1 MESVINTKDFLL
13 LLPLLIPVIG
23 GLCVA
28 FVKALDDM
36 RLRRYAVAATLL
48 LTAAAVAAVLPRPD
62 NSLVLFNLT
71 PDIPVLLKID
81 GVGRLYAGF
90 ISVVFACVGI
100 YSFEYMHHEKNEK
113 RFYAFYLFTLAAL
126 MGLSLCGSIVTLY
139 MFYEAMTL
147 LSLPLVTH
155 TQTKEAV
162 AAGIKYLIYSVIGAS
177 LGLAGIFFLN
187 RYAVSLTFAPGGVL
201 DMEKVAGHESML
213 LVVFFLMVLGFSVK
227 AGMFPLHGWLPTAH
241 PVAPAP
247 ASAVLSGVITKAG
260 VLGII
265 RVIYYLVG
273 VEFLRGTWVQITWL
287 ILAILT
293 VFLGSMLAFKEGVFK
308 KRLAYSTV
316 SQVSYVLF
324 GLFTMTSSGMS
335 GALLHIIFHSI
346 IKNTLFMTAG
356 AIIYKTGKTKVA
368 ELTGI
373 GKQMPVTMWCYT
385 IVSMGLIG
393 IPPTCGFIS
402 KWYLAQG
409 GLSLPFGWNWVGPA
423 VLLISA
429 ILTAGYLFSIVIRG
443 FFPGHEVKREDLPK
457 AEPTWIMLAPMA
469 VLAGL
474 CLLLGM
480 FPGALTSFVSGIAAT
495 LL

>member
-13 LLPLLIPVIG
+13 VLPLLIPVIG

-36 RLRRYAVAATLL
+36 RLRRIAVAAALL
-48 LTAAAVAAVLPRPD
+48 LTVAAVAAILPRPD
-62 NSLVLFNLT
+62 NSLVLFRVT

-155 TQTKEAV
+155 TQSREAV

-187 RYAVSLTFAPGGVL
+187 RYAVSLTFQAGGVL
-201 DMEKVAGHESML
+201 DMEKAAGHESML

-265 RVIYYLVG
+265 RVVYYLVG
-273 VEFLRGTWVQITWL
+273 VDFLRGTWVQIAWL
-287 ILAILT
+287 ALSILT

-324 GLFTMTSSGMS
+324 GLFTMTAQGMTGS
-335 GALLHIIFHSI
+335 LMHIIFHSI

-356 AIIYKTGKTKVA
+356 AVIYKTGKTKVA

-373 GKQMPVTMWCYT
+373 GKQMPIAMWCYT

-409 GLSLPFGWNWVGPA
+409 GLSMPYGWNWVGPA
-423 VLLISA
+423 VLLVSA

-443 FFPGHEVKREDLPK
+443 FFPGTDVKREDLPK
-457 AEPTWIMLAPMA
+457 AEPTWVMLAPMA
-469 VLAGL
+469 VLAAL

-480 FPGALTSFVSGIAAT
+480 FPGALTSFASGIVST
-495 LL
+495 VM

>member
-1 MESVINTKDFLL
+1 MDMNTKDFLL
-13 LLPLLIPVIG
+13 ALPLLIPVLG
-23 GLCVA
+23 GLAIA

-36 RLRRYAVAATLL
+36 RTRRIAVSVTLGLTVAAILAVILRPDSSLTLL
-48 LTAAAVAAVLPRPD
+48 R
-62 NSLVLFNLT
+62 LT
-71 PDIPVLLKID
+71 PSIPVLLKID
-81 GVGRLYAGF
+81 NVGRLYAGF
-90 ISVVFACVGI
+90 ISVVFAAVGV

-155 TQTKEAV
+155 TMTKEAV

-177 LGLAGIFFLN
+177 LALAGIFFLN
-187 RYAVSLTFAPGGVL
+187 RYALTLTFTPGGAL
-201 DMEKVAGHESML
+201 DMAKVAGHEKL
-213 LVVFFLMVLGFSVK
+213 LLAVFFLMVVGFSVK

-265 RVIYYLVG
+265 RLVYYLVG
-273 VEFLRGTWVQITWL
+273 PEFLRGTWVQTALLALAL
-287 ILAILT
+287 IT
-293 VFLGSMLAFKEGVFK
+293 VFLGSMMAFKEGVFK

-324 GLFTMTSSGMS
+324 GLFTMTQWGMV
-335 GALLHIIFHSI
+335 GALLHIVFHSI

-356 AIIYKTGKTKVA
+356 AVIYKTGKTKVS

-373 GKQMPVTMWCYT
+373 GKQMPRAMWCYT

-409 GLSLPFGWNWVGPA
+409 GLSMAYTWNWVGPA

-443 FFPGHEVKREDLPK
+443 FFPGNDVPRETLPN
-457 AEPTWIMLAPMA
+457 AEPTYVMLAPMLL
-469 VLAGL
+469 LAAL
-474 CLLLGM
+474 CLGLGM
-480 FPGALTSFVSGIAAT
+480 FPTGLTEFAASIAAAV
-495 LL
+495 L

>member
-1 MESVINTKDFLL
+1 METVMNTRDFLL
-13 LLPLLIPVIG
+13 ALPILIPVIG
-23 GLCVA
+23 GLLVA

-36 RLRRYAVAATLL
+36 RLRRAAVTCTLAATVLSVL
-48 LTAAAVAAVLPRPD
+48 AVILRGDSSLT
-62 NSLVLFNLT
+62 LFNLT
-71 PDIPVLLKID
+71 PSIPVLLKID
-81 GVGRLYAGF
+81 NIGRLYSGF
-90 ISVVFACVGI
+90 ISLVFLCVGI

-126 MGLSLCGSIVTLY
+126 MGLSLCGTIVTLY

-177 LGLAGIFFLN
+177 LALAGIFFLN
-187 RYAVSLTFAPGGVL
+187 RYADTLTFTAGGVL
-201 DMEKVAGHESML
+201 NAEKVAGHEGL
-213 LVVFFLMVLGFSVK
+213 LLTVLFLMVLGFSGK

-265 RVIYYLVG
+265 RTVYYLAG
-273 VEFLRGTWVQITWL
+273 PDFLRGTWAQQAWL
-287 ILAILT
+287 ILAIIT

-324 GLFTMTSSGMS
+324 GLFTLTEWGMM
-335 GALLHIIFHSI
+335 GALLHIVFHSI

-356 AIIYKTGKTKVA
+356 AVIYKTGKTKVS

-373 GKQMPVTMWCYT
+373 GKQMPVAMGCYT

-409 GLSLPFGWNWVGPA
+409 GLSMAYGWNWVGPA
-423 VLLISA
+423 VLLVSA

-443 FFPGHEVKREDLPK
+443 FFPGNAVQPADLPK
-457 AEPTWIMLAPMA
+457 AEPTAVMLAPMLL
-469 VLAGL
+469 LAAL
-474 CLLLGM
+474 CLLFGM
-480 FPGALTSFVSGIAAT
+480 FPGALTGFVSSIASAV
-495 LL
+495 L

>member
-1 MESVINTKDFLL
+1 MNTMDFLL
-13 LLPLLIPVIG
+13 VLPLAIPLIG
-23 GLCVA
+23 GLLVA
-28 FVKALDDM
+28 FVKQLDDM
-36 RLRRYAVAATLL
+36 RLRRAAVTCTLV
-48 LTAAAVAAVLPRPD
+48 LTLAAVAVILPRGD
-62 NSLVLFNLT
+62 SSFTLFKLT
-71 PDIPVLLKID
+71 PTIPVLLKTD
-81 GVGRLYAGF
+81 NVSRLYAGF
-90 ISVVFACVGI
+90 ISVVFTAVGI

-162 AAGIKYLIYSVIGAS
+162 AAGVKYLIYSVIGAS
-177 LGLAGIFFLN
+177 LGLGGIFFLN
-187 RYAVSLTFAPGGVL
+187 SYATTLTFTPGGVL
-201 DMEKVAGHESML
+201 DMEKVAGHEGL
-213 LVVFFLMVLGFSVK
+213 LLAVFFLMVIGFSVK

-273 VEFLRGTWVQITWL
+273 PDFLRGTWVQVAWL
-287 ILAILT
+287 ILAIVT

-324 GLFTMTSSGMS
+324 GLFSMTQWGMM

-356 AIIYKTGKTKVA
+356 AVIYKTGKTKVS

-373 GKQMPVTMWCYT
+373 GKQMPVAMWCYT

-409 GLSLPFGWNWVGPA
+409 GLNLSFSWNWVGPA
-423 VLLISA
+423 VLLVSA

-443 FFPGHEVKREDLPK
+443 FFPGSEIKREDLPK
-457 AEPTWIMLAPMA
+457 AEPTWVMLAPMI
-469 VLAGL
+469 VLAAL

-480 FPGALTSFVSGIAAT
+480 FPGQLTAFVSSIAGSV
-495 LL
+495 L

>member
-1 MESVINTKDFLL
+1 MTNDWLL
-13 LLPLLIPVIG
+13 ILPLLIPVVG
-23 GLCVA
+23 GLAVA
-28 FVKALDDM
+28 LVKAFDDN
-36 RLRRYAVAATLL
+36 RIRRQVVGATLIL
-48 LTAAAVAAVLPRPD
+48 NVAAVALAVLTPGEK
-62 NSLVLFNLT
+62 SLVLFNLT
-71 PDIPVLLKID
+71 PTLPVLFKLD
-81 GVGRLYAGF
+81 NLGRLFAGF
-90 ISVVFACVGI
+90 ISVVFAAVGF

-113 RFYAFYLFTLAAL
+113 RFYAFYLLTLAAL

-155 TQTKEAV
+155 TMEKEAV

-177 LGLAGIFFLN
+177 CALAGVFILN
-187 RYAVSLTFAPGGVL
+187 NYTTTLNFTAGGAL
-201 DMEKVAGHESML
+201 DMTKAAGHETLL
-213 LVVFFLMVLGFSVK
+213 LVTSFMMIVGFSVK

-273 VEFLRGTWVQITWL
+273 ADFLRATWVQTALLVMSL
-287 ILAILT
+287 IT

-308 KRLAYSTV
+308 KRLTYSTV
-316 SQVSYVLF
+316 SQVSYILF
-324 GLFTMTSSGMS
+324 GLFTMTQWGVM
-335 GALLHIIFHSI
+335 GALLHIVAHSV

-356 AIIYKTGKTKVA
+356 AVIYKTGKTKVA
-368 ELTGI
+368 DLVGI
-373 GKQMPVTMWCYT
+373 GKQMPVAMWCYT

-409 GLSLPFGWNWVGPA
+409 GLNTAFSWNWVGPV

-429 ILTAGYLFSIVIRG
+429 VLTAGYLFSIVIRG
-443 FFPGHEVKREDLPK
+443 FFPGAQVAQESLVK
-457 AEPTWIMLAPMA
+457 AEPTWVMLAPMML
-469 VLAGL
+469 LAAL
-474 CLLLGM
+474 CLGLGM
-480 FPGALTSFVSGIAAT
+480 FPTALTNLAAAIAG
-495 LL
+495 LVM

>member
-1 MESVINTKDFLL
+1 MDTVQNTKDFLL
-13 LLPLLIPVIG
+13 LLPLLLPVIG
-23 GLCVA
+23 ALCVA

-36 RLRRYAVAATLL
+36 RLRRIAVTATLGLTL
-48 LTAAAVAAVLPRPD
+48 LSVLAILLRPD
-62 NSLVLFNLT
+62 GSLVLFNLT
-71 PDIPVLLKID
+71 PSIPVLLKLD

-90 ISVVFACVGI
+90 ISAIFLAVGI

-113 RFYAFYLFTLAAL
+113 RFYTFYLLTLAAL

-155 TQTKEAV
+155 TQTREAV

-177 LGLAGIFFLN
+177 LALAGIFFLN
-187 RYAVSLTFAPGGVL
+187 SYADTLSFTPGGVL
-201 DMEKVAGHESML
+201 NMEKVAGHESLL
-213 LVVFFLMVLGFSVK
+213 LVVFFLMVMGFSVK

-265 RVIYYLVG
+265 RVVFYLVG
-273 VEFLRGTWVQITWL
+273 PDFLRGTWVQTAWL
-287 ILAILT
+287 ILAIIT

-324 GLFTMTSSGMS
+324 GLFTLTAQGMTGS
-335 GALLHIIFHSI
+335 LLHIIFHSI

-356 AIIYKTGKTKVA
+356 AIIYKTGKTKVS

-373 GKQMPVTMWCYT
+373 GKQMPIAMWCYT

-409 GLSLPFGWNWVGPA
+409 GLATSFSWNWVGPA
-423 VLLISA
+423 VLLVSA

-443 FFPGHEVKREDLPK
+443 FFPGNEISREELPK

-469 VLAGL
+469 ALAAL

-480 FPGALTSFVSGIAAT
+480 FPNALTGFVSSIAAAV
-495 LL
+495 L

>member
-28 FVKALDDM
+28 FVKVLDDM

-324 GLFTMTSSGMS
+324 GLFTMTPSGMS

-480 FPGALTSFVSGIAAT
+480 FPGPLTSFVSGIAAT

>member
-1 MESVINTKDFLL
+1 MANNWLL
-13 LLPLLIPVIG
+13 VLPLLIPVLG
-23 GLCVA
+23 GLAVA
-28 FVKALDDM
+28 LIKPLDSN
-36 RLRRYAVAATLL
+36 RNRRIAVAATLL
-48 LTAAAVAAVLPRPD
+48 LNVAAVALVIFGGD
-62 NSLVLFNLT
+62 SSLVLFHLT
-71 PDIPVLLKID
+71 PTLPVLLKLD
-81 GVGRLYAGF
+81 NLGRLFAGF
-90 ISVVFACVGI
+90 IRVVFAAVGI

-155 TQTKEAV
+155 TMEKDAV

-177 LGLAGIFFLN
+177 CALAGVFILN
-187 RYAVSLTFAPGGVL
+187 NYTTTLTFTAGGAL
-201 DMEKVAGHESML
+201 DMAKVAGHEGFV
-213 LVVFFLMVLGFSVK
+213 LVTAFLMVIGFSVK

-273 VEFLRGTWVQITWL
+273 ADFLRNTWVQTAL
-287 ILAILT
+287 IILSLIT

-316 SQVSYVLF
+316 SQVSYILF
-324 GLFTMTSSGMS
+324 GLFTMTQWGVM
-335 GALLHIIFHSI
+335 GALLHIVAHSV

-356 AIIYKTGKTKVA
+356 AVIYKTGKTKVA
-368 ELTGI
+368 DLTGI
-373 GKQMPVTMWCYT
+373 GKQMPVAMWCYT

-409 GLSLPFGWNWVGPA
+409 GLNTAYAWNWVGPV

-429 ILTAGYLFSIVIRG
+429 VLTAGYLFSIVIRG
-443 FFPGHEVKREDLPK
+443 FFPGSDVPREAIQK
-457 AEPTWIMLAPMA
+457 AEPTWVMLAPMM
-469 VLAGL
+469 VLAAA
-474 CLLLGM
+474 CLLIGM
-480 FPGALTSFVSGIAAT
+480 FPTALANLAQAIAAAVM
-495 LL
+495 L

>member
-13 LLPLLIPVIG
+13 VLPLLIPVIG

-36 RLRRYAVAATLL
+36 RLRRIAVTAALV
-48 LTAAAVAAVLPRPD
+48 LTVAAVAAILPRPD

-71 PDIPVLLKID
+71 PEIPVLLKID

-155 TQTKEAV
+155 TQTREAV

-177 LGLAGIFFLN
+177 LALAGIFFLN
-187 RYAVSLTFAPGGVL
+187 RYAVTLTFTAGGVL
-201 DMEKVAGHESML
+201 DMEKVAGHENML

-265 RVIYYLVG
+265 RVIYDLVG
-273 VEFLRGTWVQITWL
+273 PAFLRGTWVQTAWL
-287 ILAILT
+287 VLAIMT

-324 GLFTMTSSGMS
+324 GLFTMTETGMT

-373 GKQMPVTMWCYT
+373 GKQMPVAMWCYT

-409 GLSLPFGWNWVGPA
+409 GLSMAYGWNWVGPA
-423 VLLISA
+423 VLLVSA

-443 FFPGHEVKREDLPK
+443 FFPGNSVKREDLPG
-457 AEPTWIMLAPMA
+457 AEPTWIMLAPMI
-469 VLAGL
+469 VLACL
-474 CLLLGM
+474 CLGLGM
-480 FPGALTSFVSGIAAT
+480 FPTALTGFVGGIASS
-495 LL
+495 LM

>member
-48 LTAAAVAAVLPRPD
+48 LTVAAVAAVLPRPD

-480 FPGALTSFVSGIAAT
+480 FPGALTSFVSGITAT

>member
-1 MESVINTKDFLL
+1 METVMNNKDFLL
-13 LLPLLIPVIG
+13 VLPILIPVIG
-23 GLCVA
+23 GLLVA
-28 FVKALDDM
+28 FLKALDDM
-36 RLRRYAVAATLL
+36 KLRRAAVSVTLG
-48 LTAAAVAAVLPRPD
+48 LTVAAVLAVVLRPD
-62 NSLVLFNLT
+62 SSFTLFRIT
-71 PDIPVLLKID
+71 PAIPVLLKID
-81 GVGRLYAGF
+81 NVGRLYASF
-90 ISVVFACVGI
+90 ISVVFLAVGI

-126 MGLSLCGSIVTLY
+126 MGLSVCGSIVTLY

-177 LGLAGIFFLN
+177 LALAGIFFLN
-187 RYAVSLTFAPGGVL
+187 RYATTLTFTAGGVL
-201 DMEKVAGHESML
+201 DMEKAAGHEKL
-213 LVVFFLMVLGFSVK
+213 LLAVFFLMVLGFSVK

-273 VEFLRGTWVQITWL
+273 PDFLRGTWVQTAWL
-287 ILAILT
+287 ILAIVT

-316 SQVSYVLF
+316 SQVSYILF
-324 GLFTMTSSGMS
+324 GLFTLTQWGMM
-335 GALLHIIFHSI
+335 GALMHIIFHSI

-356 AIIYKTGKTKVA
+356 AVIYKTGKTKVS
-368 ELTGI
+368 ELNGI

-409 GLSLPFGWNWVGPA
+409 GLTTAYSWNWVGPA
-423 VLLISA
+423 VLLVSA

-443 FFPGHEVKREDLPK
+443 FFPGSDVKREDLPK
-457 AEPTWIMLAPMA
+457 AEPTFVMLAPML
-469 VLAGL
+469 VLAAL

-480 FPGALTSFVSGIAAT
+480 FPAGLTEFVSTLAAAVM
-495 LL
+495 

>member
-13 LLPLLIPVIG
+13 VLPLLIPVIG

-36 RLRRYAVAATLL
+36 RLRRIAVTAALV
-48 LTAAAVAAVLPRPD
+48 LTVAAVAAILPRPD

-71 PDIPVLLKID
+71 PEIPVLLKID

-155 TQTKEAV
+155 TQTREAV

-177 LGLAGIFFLN
+177 LALAGIFFLN
-187 RYAVSLTFAPGGVL
+187 RYAVTLTFTAGGVL
-201 DMEKVAGHESML
+201 DMEKVAGHENML

-265 RVIYYLVG
+265 RVIYDLVG
-273 VEFLRGTWVQITWL
+273 PAFLRGTWVQTAWL
-287 ILAILT
+287 VLAIMT

-324 GLFTMTSSGMS
+324 GLFTMTETGMT

-346 IKNTLFMTAG
+346 NKNTLFMTAG

-373 GKQMPVTMWCYT
+373 GKQMPVAMWCYT

-409 GLSLPFGWNWVGPA
+409 GLSMAYGWNWVGPA
-423 VLLISA
+423 VLLVSA

-443 FFPGHEVKREDLPK
+443 FFPGNSVKREDLPG
-457 AEPTWIMLAPMA
+457 AEPTWIMLAPMI
-469 VLAGL
+469 VLACL
-474 CLLLGM
+474 CLGLGM
-480 FPGALTSFVSGIAAT
+480 FPTALTGFVGGIASS

>member
-1 MESVINTKDFLL
+1 MKTNDLLL

-23 GLCVA
+23 ALCVA
-28 FVKALDDM
+28 FVPVLDGM
-36 RLRRYAVAATLL
+36 RARRAAVSATLVL
-48 LTAAAVAAVLPRPD
+48 NVAAVALVLLGGDR
-62 NSLVLFNLT
+62 SLVLFHLT
-71 PDIPVLLKID
+71 PTIPVLLKLD
-81 GVGRLYAGF
+81 NVGRLFAGF
-90 ISVVFACVGI
+90 ISVVFLCVGI

-113 RFYAFYLFTLAAL
+113 RFYTFYLLTLAAL

-155 TQTKEAV
+155 TMTKEAV

-177 LGLAGIFFLN
+177 LALAGIFFLN
-187 RYAVSLTFAPGGVL
+187 NYATTLTFTAGGVL
-201 DMEKVAGHESML
+201 DMEKVAGHESL
-213 LVVFFLMVLGFSVK
+213 LLAVFFLMVLGFSVK

-273 VEFLRGTWVQITWL
+273 PDFLRGTWVQIAWL
-287 ILAILT
+287 ILAIVT

-324 GLFTMTSSGMS
+324 GLFTMTQWGVM

-356 AIIYKTGKTKVA
+356 AVIYKTGKTRVS

-373 GKQMPVTMWCYT
+373 GKQMPVAMWCYT

-409 GLSLPFGWNWVGPA
+409 GLATAFTWNWVGPA
-423 VLLISA
+423 VLLVSA

-443 FFPGHEVKREDLPK
+443 FFPGNEIKREDLPK
-457 AEPTWIMLAPMA
+457 AEPTLVMLAPMI
-469 VLAGL
+469 VLAAL

-480 FPGALTSFVSGIAAT
+480 FPTALTGFVSGIAAGVI
-495 LL
+495 

>member
-1 MESVINTKDFLL
+1 METMTNTTDFLL
-13 LLPLLIPVIG
+13 VLPLLIPVIG

-36 RLRRYAVAATLL
+36 RLRRIAVTATLA
-48 LTAAAVAAVLPRPD
+48 LTLAAVAAILPRPD
-62 NSLVLFNLT
+62 NSLTLFRVT
-71 PDIPVLLKID
+71 PSIPVLLKID
-81 GVGRLYAGF
+81 AVGRLYAAF
-90 ISVVFACVGI
+90 ISVVFTAVGI

-177 LGLAGIFFLN
+177 LALAGIFFLN
-187 RYAVSLTFAPGGVL
+187 RYADTLTFTAGGVL
-201 DMEKVAGHESML
+201 NMEKAAGHEGL
-213 LVVFFLMVLGFSVK
+213 LLTVFFLMVLGFSVK

-273 VEFLRGTWVQITWL
+273 PDFLRGTWVQTAWL
-287 ILAILT
+287 VLAIVT

-324 GLFTMTSSGMS
+324 GLFTMTQWGMM
-335 GALLHIIFHSI
+335 GALLHIVFHSI

-356 AIIYKTGKTKVA
+356 AVIYKTGKTRVE
-368 ELTGI
+368 ELRGI
-373 GKQMPVTMWCYT
+373 GRQMPVAMGCYT

-409 GLSLPFGWNWVGPA
+409 GLSTVYTWNWVGPA

-443 FFPGHEVKREDLPK
+443 FFPGNDIQREELPK
-457 AEPTWIMLAPMA
+457 AEPTYVMLAPMI
-469 VLAGL
+469 VLAAL

-480 FPGALTSFVSGIAAT
+480 FPAGLTAFVQSIAGT
-495 LL
+495 VM

>member
-1 MESVINTKDFLL
+1 METAMNTTDILL

-28 FVKALDDM
+28 FIKALDDM
-36 RLRRYAVAATLL
+36 RARRVAVTATLA
-48 LTAAAVAAVLPRPD
+48 LTVAAVLAVVLRAD
-62 NSLVLFNLT
+62 SSLVLFHIT
-71 PDIPVLLKID
+71 PSIPVLLKID
-81 GVGRLYAGF
+81 SVGRLYAGF
-90 ISVVFACVGI
+90 ISVVFLCVGI

-155 TQTKEAV
+155 TQTREAV

-177 LGLAGIFFLN
+177 LALAGIFFLN
-187 RYAVSLTFAPGGVL
+187 HYATTLTFTAGGVL
-201 DMEKVAGHESML
+201 DMEKVAGHENL
-213 LVVFFLMVLGFSVK
+213 LLAVFFLMVMGFSVK

-273 VEFLRGTWVQITWL
+273 PEFLRGTWVQTAL
-287 ILAILT
+287 LVLAIIT

-324 GLFTMTSSGMS
+324 GLFTMTQWGVM

-356 AIIYKTGKTKVA
+356 AVIYKTGKTKVS

-373 GKQMPVTMWCYT
+373 GKQMPVAMWCYT

-409 GLSLPFGWNWVGPA
+409 GLSMAFSWNWVGPA
-423 VLLISA
+423 VLLVSA

-443 FFPGHEVKREDLPK
+443 FFPGNDIDRASLPK
-457 AEPTWIMLAPMA
+457 AEPTYVMLAPMI
-469 VLAGL
+469 VLAAL

-480 FPGALTSFVSGIAAT
+480 FPAGLTNFVAAIAAAVV
-495 LL
+495 

>member
-1 MESVINTKDFLL
+1 MNDLL
-13 LLPLLIPVIG
+13 LVLPLLIPVLG
-23 GLCVA
+23 GL
-28 FVKALDDM
+28 
-36 RLRRYAVAATLL
+36 AVALVKKFDDNKTRRTVVFATLIANVL
-48 LTAAAVAAVLPRPD
+48 AVALVVLIPGD
-62 NSLVLFNLT
+62 KQLVLFNLT
-71 PDIPVLLKID
+71 PTLPVLLKLD
-81 GVGRLYAGF
+81 NLGRLFAGF
-90 ISVVFACVGI
+90 ISVVFAAVGI

-113 RFYAFYLFTLAAL
+113 RFYAFYLLTLAAL

-147 LSLPLVTH
+147 LSLPMVTH
-155 TQTKEAV
+155 TMSKEAV

-177 LGLAGIFFLN
+177 CALAGVFILN
-187 RYAVSLTFAPGGVL
+187 NYTTTLTFTAGGAL
-201 DMEKVAGHESML
+201 DMAKVAGHETL
-213 LVVFFLMVLGFSVK
+213 ILVTAFAMCIGFSVK

-265 RVIYYLVG
+265 RVVYFLVG
-273 VEFLRGTWVQITWL
+273 PAFLRGTWVQTTLLTLSI
-287 ILAILT
+287 IT

-316 SQVSYVLF
+316 SQVSYILF
-324 GLFTMTSSGMS
+324 GLFTLTQWGVM
-335 GALLHIIFHSI
+335 GALLHIIFHSV

-356 AIIYKTGKTKVA
+356 AVIYKTGKTQVA
-368 ELTGI
+368 DLTGI
-373 GKQMPVTMWCYT
+373 GKQMPVAMWCYT

-409 GLSLPFGWNWVGPA
+409 GLSTAFTWNWVGPT

-429 ILTAGYLFSIVIRG
+429 VLTAGYLFSIVIRG
-443 FFPGHEVKREDLPK
+443 FFPGNDVSRDSLVK
-457 AEPTWIMLAPMA
+457 AEPTWVMLAPMML
-469 VLAGL
+469 LAAL
-474 CLLLGM
+474 CLLMGM
-480 FPGALTSFVSGIAAT
+480 FPTALTDLAAAIASVVV
-495 LL
+495 L

>member
-1 MESVINTKDFLL
+1 MDTVMNTRDFLL
-13 LLPLLIPVIG
+13 ILPILIPVIG
-23 GLCVA
+23 GLLVA

-36 RLRRYAVAATLL
+36 RLRRVAVTVTLAATALSVL
-48 LTAAAVAAVLPRPD
+48 AVILRGDSSLT
-62 NSLVLFNLT
+62 LFRLT
-71 PDIPVLLKID
+71 PSIPVLLRID
-81 GVGRLYAGF
+81 NIGRLYSGF
-90 ISVVFACVGI
+90 ISVVFLCVGI

-126 MGLSLCGSIVTLY
+126 MGLSLCGTIVTLY

-177 LGLAGIFFLN
+177 LALAGIFFLN
-187 RYAVSLTFAPGGVL
+187 RYADTLTFTAGGVL
-201 DMEKVAGHESML
+201 NAEKVAGHENLL
-213 LVVFFLMVLGFSVK
+213 LVVLFLMVLGFSVK

-265 RVIYYLVG
+265 RTVYYLAG
-273 VEFLRGTWVQITWL
+273 PDFLRGTWVQQAWL
-287 ILAILT
+287 ILAIIT

-324 GLFTMTSSGMS
+324 GLFTMTEWGMT
-335 GALLHIIFHSI
+335 GALLHIIFHSV

-356 AIIYKTGKTKVA
+356 AVIYKTGKTKVS

-373 GKQMPVTMWCYT
+373 GKQMPVAMWCYT

-409 GLSLPFGWNWVGPA
+409 GLSMAYSWNWVGPA
-423 VLLISA
+423 VLLVSA

-443 FFPGHEVKREDLPK
+443 FFPGNTVQPADLPK
-457 AEPTWIMLAPMA
+457 AEPTAVMLAPMLL
-469 VLAGL
+469 LAAL
-474 CLLLGM
+474 CLGLGV
-480 FPGALTSFVSGIAAT
+480 FPNALTGFAASIASAVM
-495 LL
+495 

>member
-1 MESVINTKDFLL
+1 MKTNDLLL

-23 GLCVA
+23 ALCVA
-28 FVKALDDM
+28 FVPVLDGM
-36 RLRRYAVAATLL
+36 RARRAAVSATLVL
-48 LTAAAVAAVLPRPD
+48 NVAAVALVLLGGDR
-62 NSLVLFNLT
+62 SLVLFHLT
-71 PDIPVLLKID
+71 PTIPVLLKLD
-81 GVGRLYAGF
+81 NVGRLFAGF
-90 ISVVFACVGI
+90 ISMVFLCVGI

-113 RFYAFYLFTLAAL
+113 RFYTFYLLTLAAL

-155 TQTKEAV
+155 TMTKEAV

-177 LGLAGIFFLN
+177 LALAGIFFLN
-187 RYAVSLTFAPGGVL
+187 NYATTLTFTAGGVL
-201 DMEKVAGHESML
+201 DMEKVAGHESL
-213 LVVFFLMVLGFSVK
+213 LLAVFFLMVLGFSVK

-273 VEFLRGTWVQITWL
+273 PDFLRGTWVQIAWL
-287 ILAILT
+287 ILAIVT

-324 GLFTMTSSGMS
+324 GLFTMTQWGVM

-356 AIIYKTGKTKVA
+356 AVIYKTGKTRVS

-373 GKQMPVTMWCYT
+373 GKQMPVAMWCYT

-409 GLSLPFGWNWVGPA
+409 GLATAFTWNWVGPA
-423 VLLISA
+423 VLLVSA

-443 FFPGHEVKREDLPK
+443 FFPGNEIKREDLPK
-457 AEPTWIMLAPMA
+457 AEPTLVMLAPMI
-469 VLAGL
+469 VLAAL

-480 FPGALTSFVSGIAAT
+480 FPTALTGFVSGIAAGVI
-495 LL
+495 

>member
-48 LTAAAVAAVLPRPD
+48 LTVAAVAAVLPRPD

-480 FPGALTSFVSGIAAT
+480 FPGPLTSFVSGIAAT

>member
-1 MESVINTKDFLL
+1 METVMNTKDILL
-13 LLPLLIPVIG
+13 TLPILIPVLG
-23 GLCVA
+23 GLAVA
-28 FVKALDDM
+28 LVKALDDM
-36 RLRRYAVAATLL
+36 RLRRIAVSATLG
-48 LTAAAVAAVLPRPD
+48 LTVLAVLAVVLRGD
-62 NSLVLFNLT
+62 SSLTLFRLT
-71 PDIPVLLKID
+71 PAIPVLLKID
-81 GVGRLYAGF
+81 NVGRMYAGF
-90 ISVVFACVGI
+90 ISVVFACVGV

-155 TQTKEAV
+155 SQSKEAV

-177 LGLAGIFFLN
+177 LALAGIFFLN
-187 RYAVSLTFAPGGVL
+187 RYADTLTFTAGGVL
-201 DMEKVAGHESML
+201 NAEKVAGHESL
-213 LVVFFLMVLGFSVK
+213 LLTVLFLMVLGFSVK

-265 RVIYYLVG
+265 RVIYYLAG
-273 VEFLRGTWVQITWL
+273 PGFLRGTRVQTAWL
-287 ILAILT
+287 ILALIT

-324 GLFTMTSSGMS
+324 GLFTMTEWGMM
-335 GALLHIIFHSI
+335 GALLHIIFHSV

-356 AIIYKTGKTKVA
+356 AVIYKTGKTKVS
-368 ELTGI
+368 ELIGI
-373 GKQMPVTMWCYT
+373 GKQMPVAMWCYI

-409 GLSLPFGWNWVGPA
+409 GLSLDLCWNWVGPA

-443 FFPGHEVKREDLPK
+443 FFPGSGVKPADLPK
-457 AEPTWIMLAPMA
+457 AEPSYMMLAPMI
-469 VLAGL
+469 VLAAL

-480 FPGALTSFVSGIAAT
+480 FPGGLTAFVTSIASAVM
-495 LL
+495 